1 MNATLRPGPVT
12 LYAQLANILRDRI
25 LSGVWKSGDEIP
37 TLEQL
42 VEEYSVARV
51 TVRQAVQLLV
61 EEGLL
66 SSQRGRRTYVTFE
79 PPGLDANPLYSSTG
93 SMDPDGSHFSIEVL
107 SKEEFDSLPPNFA
120 APGVPAGKYMRI
132 RKIDSQSG
140 VPYAVSDNYVLLSL
154 YKRFPQNAERKA
166 KLSRLVRDH
175 AKPKLVSGYE
185 RITVA
190 ALNYEEASQLQ
201 AAIGSPAARVIR
213 VFLGPDDKITY
224 LGQFTYRAERFAIER
239 DISDLL
245 FAESQESGAHPST
258 SDTAEGRTVLAVR
271 GSGSRRSMNARR

>member
-1 MNATLRPGPVT
+1 MKASLRPGPVT

-25 LSGVWKSGDEIP
+25 VSGVWKTGDEIP

-66 SSQRGRRTYVTFE
+66 SSQRGRRTFVTFE
-79 PPGLDANPLYSSTG
+79 PQGLDANPLYSSTG
-93 SMDPDGSHFSIEVL
+93 SMDPDGSHFSIDVL
-107 SKEEFDSLPPNFA
+107 SKQEFDALPPNFS

-132 RKIDSQSG
+132 RKIDSQNG

-201 AAIGSPAARVIR
+201 AAIGSPAARVMR
-213 VFLGPDDKITY
+213 VFLEPDNKIAY
-224 LGQFTYRAERFAIER
+224 LGLFTYRAERFAIER

-245 FAESQESGAHPST
+245 FAEQDGNGMQLPAAAKADAST
-258 SDTAEGRTVLAVR
+258 ILANST
-271 GSGSRRSMNARR
+271 GNRRSVSARR